1 MKISFIDL
9 YAGIG
14 GMRLG
19 FELACKDLNHKP
31 QCVFSSEWDKWCQE
45 TYKDNF
51 NETPHGDINKIV
63 ENDINLIKKHD
74 VLMAGFPCQPFSN
87 AGLKKG
93 FNDTR
98 GTAFHDIRRII
109 EAKRPKAFILENV
122 KGLRSHDQGR
132 TLNIILEVFDQ
143 IS

>member
-1 MKISFIDL
+1 MKFSFIDL

-19 FELACKDLNHKP
+19 FESACKDLNLQSK
-31 QCVFSSEWDKWCQE
+31 CLFSSEWDKWCQE

-51 NETPHGDINKIV
+51 NEAPYGDISKIV

-109 EAKRPKAFILENV
+109 EAKRPKAFILA
-122 KGLRSHDQGR
+122 LMQLS
-132 TLNIILEVFDQ
+132 ILDFMIGQEM
-143 IS
+143 S